1 MGITALIIGI
11 VGGLCAVMGVVTA
24 MGVDTIA
31 GIVPL
36 VSATYAWVFWFGL
49 SIILLLICIAFA
61 VNRGGVGE

>member
-1 MGITALIIGI
+1 MGTTALIFGL

-36 VSATYAWVFWFGL
+36 VSATYAWVFWFAV
-49 SIILLLICIAFA
+49 SVILLLICIAFA
-61 VNRGGVGE
+61 LGRGGSYE